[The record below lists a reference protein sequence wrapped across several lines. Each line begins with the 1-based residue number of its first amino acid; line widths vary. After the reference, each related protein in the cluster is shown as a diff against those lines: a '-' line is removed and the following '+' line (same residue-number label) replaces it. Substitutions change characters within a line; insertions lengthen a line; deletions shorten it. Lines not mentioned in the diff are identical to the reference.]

1 MVSLHEAG
9 FHCLLHLLHM
19 IVMYVVP
26 YSPPL
31 LISLLF

>member
-1 MVSLHEAG
+1 LHEAG